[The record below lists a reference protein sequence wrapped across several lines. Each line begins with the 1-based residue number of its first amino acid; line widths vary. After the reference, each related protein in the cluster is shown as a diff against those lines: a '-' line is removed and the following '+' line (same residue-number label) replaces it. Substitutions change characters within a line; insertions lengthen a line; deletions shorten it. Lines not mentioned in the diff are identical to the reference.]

1 MKDRRS
7 IPVRPAVHTD
17 RAAITEMLVRSFW
30 YDPVMTWMFPDESVR
45 RIKMPRFYDLLWLT
59 IFPDGGC
66 DVTSGI
72 ESATFW
78 NPPGKW
84 QLPLTTLLRHTPRLI
99 SAFGAALPRALRV
112 LHAMD
117 AVHPA
122 EPHWY
127 LNMVGTDPAL
137 QGRGYGG
144 AVIRARLRQCD
155 ADGLPAF
162 LISSKESNI
171 PVYRALGFA
180 ITGKI
185 AIPGGPGLWPM
196 LREPA

>member
-1 MKDRRS
+1 MSEQRTFA
-7 IPVRPAVHTD
+7 VRPAVESD
-17 RAAITEMLVRSFW
+17 RALITDMLVRSFW
-30 YDPVMTWMFPDESVR
+30 DDPVMTWMFPDESVR
-45 RIKMPRFYDLLWLT
+45 RIKMPRFYELLWMT

-66 DVTSGI
+66 DVTCGI

-78 NPPGKW
+78 NPPDKW
-84 QLPLTTLLRHTPRLI
+84 QLPLTTLLSHAPRMI
-99 SAFGAALPRALRV
+99 GAFGTALPRALRL

-127 LNMVGTDPAL
+127 LNMVGTDPAV
-137 QGRGYGG
+137 QGRGFGG

-155 ADGLPAF
+155 AEGLPAL

-171 PVYRALGFA
+171 PVYRSLGFE
-180 ITGKI
+180 ITGEI
-185 AIPGGPGLWPM
+185 IIPDGPQLWPM
-196 LREPA
+196 LRQPA